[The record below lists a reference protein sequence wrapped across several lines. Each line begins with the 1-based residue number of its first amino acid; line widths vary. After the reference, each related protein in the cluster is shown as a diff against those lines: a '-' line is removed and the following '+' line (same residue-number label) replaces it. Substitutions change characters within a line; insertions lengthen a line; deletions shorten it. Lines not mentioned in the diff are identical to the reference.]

1 MGGHD
6 DVGVVRQ
13 DDDGVGVH
21 ALNGV
26 EQILRRGVHGL
37 SARHHDVDAE
47 ALENLR
53 HARAGGDRHEPERLV
68 LRAFLC
74 RKLLVALDALKL
86 HVVDEDFR
94 NLAALQEVMEHLV
107 GRVGVNVHLELGF
120 LANAQLA
127 VAHRGQEIERL
138 ILVEHIGIDEE
149 FVAVGVLGAL
159 PVVDLLDRDLRSRA
173 GTGKSELVAK
183 GAGLAEQRC
192 GERVSQDGQAEA
204 AGIDHAVLLEHREQ
218 VGRTLHRSVAFLDDG
233 LERLVD
239 GELLLA
245 RVLDGGGHVLH
256 HREDRALD
264 RLAHRLESDLDR
276 AGERRIDRRSGN
288 LLGLRAAL
296 AQTAE
301 NLRGDDA
308 GVPARAHESARGD
321 GATDLGYAR
330 VRGKLRNVVDDRL
343 QRERHVRAGIAI
355 GNGEHVQAINLFLAL
370 AEPSRCRGNGG
381 KDV

>member
-1 MGGHD
+1 MGRHD

-21 ALNGV
+21 APNGV

-37 SARHHDVDAE
+37 PARHHDVDTE

-53 HARAGGDRHEPERLV
+53 HARAGGDRHEPEQLV
-68 LRAFLC
+68 LRAFLG
-74 RKLLVALDALKL
+74 RKLLIALDTLKL

-94 NLAALQEVMEHLV
+94 DLAALQEVMEHLV
-107 GRVGVNVHLELGF
+107 GCVGVNVHLELGF

-138 ILVEHIGIDEE
+138 ILVEHVGIDEE

-159 PVVDLLDRDLRSRA
+159 PVVDLLDRNLRGGA
-173 GTGKSELVAK
+173 GTGERELVAE
-183 GAGLAEQRC
+183 GAGLAEQRR
-192 GERVSQDGQAEA
+192 GERVGQDGQAEA
-204 AGIDHAVLLEHREQ
+204 AGIDHAVLLEHRKQ
-218 VGRTLHRSVAFLDDG
+218 VGRALHRGVAFLDDG

-245 RVLDGGGHVLH
+245 RVLGGGGHILH

-276 AGERRIDRRSGN
+276 AGERRIDRRGGN

-301 NLRGDDA
+301 NLRGNDA

-321 GATDLGYAR
+321 GATNLGYAR
-330 VRGKLRNVVDDRL
+330 VRGKLRNIVDDRL
-343 QRERHVRAGIAI
+343 QRKRHVRAGIAI

-370 AEPSRCRGNGG
+370 AELSRCRSNGG

>member
-1 MGGHD
+1 M
-6 DVGVVRQ
+6 
-13 DDDGVGVH
+13 
-21 ALNGV
+21 
-26 EQILRRGVHGL
+26 
-37 SARHHDVDAE
+37 
-47 ALENLR
+47 
-53 HARAGGDRHEPERLV
+53 
-68 LRAFLC
+68 
-74 RKLLVALDALKL
+74 K
-86 HVVDEDFR
+86 
-94 NLAALQEVMEHLV
+94 HLV
-107 GRVGVNVHLELGF
+107 GRVGVNVHFELGL

-127 VAHRGQEIERL
+127 VAHRRQKVERL
-138 ILVEHIGIDEE
+138 VLVEHVRIDEE
-149 FVAVGVLGAL
+149 LVAVGVLGAL

-183 GAGLAEQRC
+183 GAGLAEQRR

-204 AGIDHAVLLEHREQ
+204 AGIDHAVLLEHRKQ
-218 VGRTLHRSVAFLDDG
+218 VGRALHRGVAFLDDG

-245 RVLDGGGHVLH
+245 RVLGSGGHVLH

-264 RLAHRLESDLDR
+264 RLAYRLESDLDR
-276 AGERRIDRRSGN
+276 AGERRIDRCGGN
-288 LLGLRAAL
+288 LLGLRATL

-321 GATDLGYAR
+321 GATNLGYAR
-330 VRGKLRNVVDDRL
+330 VCGKLRNVVDDRL

-355 GNGEHVQAINLFLAL
+355 GNGEHVQAIYLFLAL
-370 AEPSRCRGNGG
+370 AELDRCRSNGG